1 MSNATPNPN
10 ILLQEIESLKDEL
23 NSLGS
28 EYASARRDAAAMEQA
43 YEKEVAKIYIT
54 LLDPQGREK
63 MGLEKLP
70 AEDMRK
76 AIAHSKMDENT
87 WSAYLMSKADV
98 EAVDKVIKVKT
109 AILTGIQTELAHLR
123 VEYSHA

>member
-1 MSNATPNPN
+1 MSETPNPN
-10 ILLQEIESLKDEL
+10 GLLLEIESLKEEL
-23 NSLGS
+23 SSLGS
-28 EYASARRDAAAMEQA
+28 EFALARRNKAAMEQE

-54 LLDPQGREK
+54 LLDPEARTK

-87 WSAYLMSKADV
+87 WSALLMAEADL
-98 EAVDKVIKVKT
+98 ECVDKMIKVKT
-109 AILTGIQTELAHLR
+109 AILTGCQAELNQLR
-123 VEYSHA
+123 VEFTHA